1 MPYQLYNNLQI
12 NTNDIVITRNR
23 LETETARNIG
33 CKKVICIF
41 RPISDLS
48 ELTSNEVNML
58 SAIDNE
64 IIEQTTSNNSMYSK
78 TKTCESLIEVL
89 EKMLKAYDSKNTS
102 LFQSC
107 FKQLI
112 PLLRVN
118 LANMRDILNDPLYIS
133 YKPRFEH
140 LNNLYDKILAKY
152 SEALQKAAL
161 STPDLSGYVSREDYL
176 SLQISTVPKEQ
187 YDVLL
192 STTVPKEQYDTLLS
206 TTVSKEQY
214 DTLLSSTV
222 SKEQYDTLLLT
233 TVSKSDYETLQSNFQ
248 GIKEEY
254 DSLKNIEED
263 FNSFKILAMKEY
275 SNLEN
280 TYNALKQEYEIF
292 KEANSSSEEYEV
304 LRQEHEALKQEYE
317 DMKSSMISK
326 EEHEALKQEYED
338 LKSNQKTKE
347 FETLKSD
354 YENLKNEYDSLKNET
369 VSLEEYNSLKSETVP
384 LEEYNTLKMYVEN
397 STTNEEYNLLKTQYD
412 TLQETNSDLNEK
424 YENLKQTSI
433 SKENFDAVKKQF
445 EEYKLSSVDKASFDA
460 LKVENDT
467 LKATTVSKTIFD
479 SIKSQLDTEL
489 QKTSLFTDNAEELSK
504 LKMENSNLKA
514 NTVSCEEYNSL
525 KSEYEQ
531 FKETAVPPEEII
543 RLKNELI
550 TLQNSTV
557 PKEMYEKI
565 AEGQV
570 PISEYEAL
578 KIEKASLESQ
588 LLAQQNSKDSALT
601 SSMNFIEPMAENN
614 NYFALIK
621 ELKSQIGITDK
632 DLPFINVTD
641 PGFKVKKTIYLQ
653 EDGTFQFLLECVTAF
668 VLALVKRNIISTVRV
683 VIFDDLRSPYKTA
696 LYKDPDHIGRLTTV
710 NPVAFEQNKIVV
722 TDSKDAKYLKNILN
736 LGTASALVIVDRLKL
751 NGLISDSPN
760 MKTYHFVENES
771 FFNICK
777 LKKVAKDCVM
787 ITRNNPLK
795 VGFPFSSTE
804 YQTDATKNFQ
814 NLVQLILTHFKLIDD
829 LMREVQ

>member
-1 MPYQLYNNLQI
+1 MPYQLYNNSQI

-23 LETETARNIG
+23 LETETARNTG

-58 SAIDNE
+58 SAIDND

-112 PLLRVN
+112 PLLRAN
-118 LANMRDILNDPLYIS
+118 LINMRDILNDPLYIS

-206 TTVSKEQY
+206 
-214 DTLLSSTV
+214 STV
-222 SKEQYDTLLLT
+222 SKEQYDVLLSTTISKEQYDALLST

-263 FNSFKILAMKEY
+263 FNSFKILATKEY

-280 TYNALKQEYEIF
+280 TYNALKQEYETF
-292 KEANSSSEEYEV
+292 KEANSSSEEYEA
-304 LRQEHEALKQEYE
+304 LRQEHEALKQEY
-317 DMKSSMISK
+317 DAIKSSTVSS
-326 EEHEALKQEYED
+326 EEHEALRQEYED
-338 LKSNQKTKE
+338 LKSNQKTEE

-384 LEEYNTLKMYVEN
+384 LEEYNTLKTYVEN

-424 YENLKQTSI
+424 YENLKQTSV

-543 RLKNELI
+543 KLKNELI

-578 KIEKASLESQ
+578 KVEKASLESQ

-653 EDGTFQFLLECVTAF
+653 EDGTFPFLLECVTAF

-787 ITRNNPLK
+787 VTRNNPLK